1 MDMLTDNPC
10 RGVIPSKEN
19 AVEKEYYTLK
29 EVEKLFELFKGE
41 PLKYQ
46 VFFNLAIYS
55 GFRSRLQ
62 QSQKNMKIS
71 NLAIYSAFRRGE
83 LLGLEWEDI

>member
-10 RGVIPSKEN
+10 RGVFRRK
-19 AVEKEYYTLK
+19 KMLLK
-29 EVEKLFELFKGE
+29 RSITRLKKLKSCLKLLKGE
-41 PLKYQ
+41 SLKYQ
-46 VFFNLAIYS
+46 VFF
-55 GFRSRLQ
+55 
-62 QSQKNMKIS
+62 

>member
-29 EVEKLFELFKGE
+29 EVEKLFELLKGE
-41 PLKYQ
+41 HLKYQ

-55 GFRSRLQ
+55 GFRRVNFLVW
-62 QSQKNMKIS
+62 NGKIS
-71 NLAIYSAFRRGE
+71 NGKQVQ
-83 LLGLEWEDI
+83 

>member
-1 MDMLTDNPC
+1 MDMLIDNPC

-29 EVEKLFELFKGE
+29 EVEKLFELLKGE
-41 PLKYQ
+41 LLKYQ
-46 VFFNLAIYS
+46 VFF
-55 GFRSRLQ
+55 
-62 QSQKNMKIS
+62 

-83 LLGLEWEDI
+83 LLGLEWKDI

>member
-1 MDMLTDNPC
+1 MQ
-10 RGVIPSKEN
+10 GGIPSKEN

-41 PLKYQ
+41 LLKYQ
-46 VFFNLAIYS
+46 VFF
-55 GFRSRLQ
+55 
-62 QSQKNMKIS
+62 

>member
-10 RGVIPSKEN
+10 RGVIPLKEN

-29 EVEKLFELFKGE
+29 EVEGCLELLKGE

-46 VFFNLAIYS
+46 VFF
-55 GFRSRLQ
+55 
-62 QSQKNMKIS
+62 

>member
-1 MDMLTDNPC
+1 MIIHAGELF
-10 RGVIPSKEN
+10 RRKKN

-55 GFRSRLQ
+55 
-62 QSQKNMKIS
+62 
-71 NLAIYSAFRRGE
+71 AFRRGE

>member
-19 AVEKEYYTLK
+19 AVEKECYTLK
-29 EVEKLFELFKGE
+29 EVEKLFELFKCE
-41 PLKYQ
+41 LLKYQ

-55 GFRSRLQ
+55 GFR
-62 QSQKNMKIS
+62 
-71 NLAIYSAFRRGE
+71 RGE